1 MEDLGNTGKCLK
13 KKSHLCSYHPRTST
27 IIIFVFPSKKKILK
41 KTLMGNHTEG
51 LWKLKMGYLKYQN
64 ATTNGKQ
71 KSRNTLKHQQE
82 QRV

>member
-1 MEDLGNTGKCLK
+1 
-13 KKSHLCSYHPRTST
+13 
-27 IIIFVFPSKKKILK
+27 
-41 KTLMGNHTEG
+41 MGNHTEG